1 MDGKME
7 GWINGWADEA
17 GGDKAQDLCNHG
29 TKSTRSGVML
39 QIQIWFDVNTMYDF
53 GQEES
58 FIFKLGFKVCS
69 VP

>member
-39 QIQIWFDVNTMYDF
+39 
-53 GQEES
+53 
-58 FIFKLGFKVCS
+58 
-69 VP
+69 